1 MRPLR
6 FAIVILIFFA
16 YQILVAYTSKVL
28 LPVEFS
34 ILDAAMNKKQLQV
47 YFLNNKSY
55 KIELCSTPI
64 RKCYH
69 YENIIN
75 FISVFSVA

>member
-1 MRPLR
+1 M
-6 FAIVILIFFA
+6 ILIFFA

-28 LPVEFS
+28 SPVEFS

-47 YFLNNKSY
+47 YFLNKSY

-75 FISVFSVA
+75 FISLFSVA